1 MSDYVLVPKEPT
13 PEMIEAGWA
22 SATDENAAL
31 VWRDMLA
38 AAPSAW
44 RDIRLHIQRILQT
57 KGMGDFGVRQALDEI
72 ETILFPPPIPGRE
85 EEMSNGS
92 E

>member
-31 VWRDMLA
+31 VHASFHAYPIDTHRYL
-38 AAPSAW
+38 
-44 RDIRLHIQRILQT
+44 LQCLT
-57 KGMGDFGVRQALDEI
+57 HRGSRPAEMGDQ
-72 ETILFPPPIPGRE
+72 TWTPPSP
-85 EEMSNGS
+85 S
-92 E
+92 

>member
-31 VWRDMLA
+31 VWRD
-38 AAPSAW
+38 
-44 RDIRLHIQRILQT
+44 IRFSPMST
-57 KGMGDFGVRQALDEI
+57 KG
-72 ETILFPPPIPGRE
+72 
-85 EEMSNGS
+85 
-92 E
+92 